1 MSVLKKVVSL
11 VLALVLMVSL
21 SVPTFASEMTTSE
34 GFAPT
39 ATSTWGDLYC
49 YFDPEGFAKLPV
61 AIQIEYNNA
70 LLVSETGTN
79 TMNLEMIPL
88 SDSNAET
95 TASAYATLYEDTSAG
110 EISTQ
115 DLSIRGLV
123 ELLLGVSST
132 KTTIEYTATLLCTKT
147 CPWMYCSVTVYDAD
161 TDKFVDF
168 DSAIESD
175 PTKICVVDG
184 TFDGLKSKHKY
195 KIKAFGNLTPPQGY
209 YLSNPLI
216 TEATKE
222 TKDQ

>member
-1 MSVLKKVVSL
+1 
-11 VLALVLMVSL
+11 
-21 SVPTFASEMTTSE
+21 
-34 GFAPT
+34 
-39 ATSTWGDLYC
+39 
-49 YFDPEGFAKLPV
+49 
-61 AIQIEYNNA
+61 
-70 LLVSETGTN
+70 
-79 TMNLEMIPL
+79 
-88 SDSNAET
+88 
-95 TASAYATLYEDTSAG
+95 
-110 EISTQ
+110 
-115 DLSIRGLV
+115 
-123 ELLLGVSST
+123 
-132 KTTIEYTATLLCTKT
+132 
-147 CPWMYCSVTVYDAD
+147 MYCSVTVYDAD